1 MIFPRKCA
9 LGLIFLFAITA
20 GSAAQAQT
28 GEGAIYGVTNLD
40 VAPGATN
47 QAVAVL
53 KQYRDAALKQAGNAG
68 VALLQEVGW
77 PNRFLIYETWNDQ
90 SAYDD
95 NEKAVH
101 TAEFRDRLKPI
112 AGAPYD
118 RRDYHVITV
127 GPVRAAPGSD
137 TIFMQVHLDVF
148 PAGLA
153 PTLVAV
159 KEVAEAARKDNG
171 NLRYDVVQS
180 VKAPMS
186 HMTLFAAWQ
195 NRKAFDAYEMS
206 DYGREFRDKVGPL
219 LGSPFDDRLYVLID

>member
-9 LGLIFLFAITA
+9 LGLSLLLAITV
-20 GSAAQAQT
+20 GFAAPAQT

-47 QAVAVL
+47 QAIAVL

-68 VALLQEVGW
+68 VTVLQEVGW
-77 PNRFLIYETWNDQ
+77 HNRFLIYEAWNDQ

-95 NEKAVH
+95 NEKATH
-101 TAEFRDRLKPI
+101 TAELRDRLKPI

-127 GPVRAAPGSD
+127 GPVRPASGSD
-137 TIFMQVHLDVF
+137 TLYMQVHLDVF
-148 PAGLA
+148 PPGLA
-153 PTLVAV
+153 PTLVEV
-159 KEVAEAARKDNG
+159 REVAEAARKGDG

-195 NRKAFDAYEMS
+195 SRKAFDAYEMS
-206 DYGREFRDKVGPL
+206 DYARAFRDKVGPL
-219 LGSPFDDRLYVLID
+219 LGSPFDDRLYALID